1 MESDNEE
8 EINEL
13 DRKEAKEQF
22 DRINTLIVDRIDEQ
36 AEIIQKH
43 TQNLYDQIKEKQI
56 NLMKQAELFETNL
69 KNDVDKMF
77 VSYLEIVEKL
87 NKYIY
92 MLDSVELDED
102 AIRRIKIKIEKYTKQ
117 KEMFKKQFNEFDFNF
132 KFKSNE
138 INNDLFS
145 IGEFVTSQ
153 KLNDDQEQ
161 AANESSTSSVNITT
175 ASTSSSIKNISNT
188 GGK

>member
-1 MESDNEE
+1 MESDAEE

-13 DRKEAKEQF
+13 DRKEAKEKF

-43 TQNLYDQIKEKQI
+43 TQNLYDQIKENQI

-69 KNDVDKMF
+69 KKDVDKMF
-77 VSYLEIVEKL
+77 LSYLEIAEKL

-102 AIRRIKIKIEKYTKQ
+102 AVRRIKIKIEKYTKQ
-117 KEMFKKQFNEFDFNF
+117 KEMFKKQFDEFDFNF

-138 INNDLFS
+138 INNDLLS
-145 IGEFVTSQ
+145 IGEFVTTQ
-153 KLNDDQEQ
+153 ELNDDQEQ
-161 AANESSTSSVNITT
+161 VTNESSTSSINNTT
-175 ASTSSSIKNISNT
+175 ASTSLSIKNISNS
-188 GGK
+188 GK